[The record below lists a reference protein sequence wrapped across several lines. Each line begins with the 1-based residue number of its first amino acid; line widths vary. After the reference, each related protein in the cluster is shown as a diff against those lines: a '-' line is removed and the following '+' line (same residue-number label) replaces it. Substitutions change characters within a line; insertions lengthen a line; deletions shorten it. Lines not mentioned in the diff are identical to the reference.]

1 MPRMYTKD
9 LARRV
14 TIRLDEH
21 LAQFITAQSN
31 ALDVTPS
38 EWCRMVLHA
47 YMSTVAG
54 VAVLANATSP
64 DTISSGKAVDDE
76 NKTSD

>member
-1 MPRMYTKD
+1 MSRMYTKD
-9 LARRV
+9 LAKRV

-21 LAQFITAQSN
+21 LSQFITAQAR

-47 YMSTVAG
+47 YMSTVAS

-64 DTISSGKAVDDE
+64 DAISSGKAVEDE
-76 NKTSD
+76 NETSD